1 MKKDYV
7 LTMYLGFKAFILLL
21 GAVLCYG
28 TDEGMGLF
36 MMGSIALVLTPLM
49 GLAEHHS
56 KP

>member
-1 MKKDYV
+1 MKKDYF

-36 MMGSIALVLTPLM
+36 MMGSMALVLTPLM
-49 GLAEHHS
+49 GLAEYHS